1 MTTALVVAW
10 VVGMASSQA
19 QTNWVAWKIT
29 TVGGQTVV
37 QMGYSQAS
45 KADACACAGIEG
57 GEECTAFQVPYEVPP
72 CGTEETA
79 TDTYRV
85 TFKTATS
92 PLGQTFDIELPKDSE
107 GSTHN
112 TDFFNPTTGRIV
124 TVRVADKLG
133 LGKVTSLT
141 LILVEENDPAGP
153 GGGTGG
159 GTSGGTSPGGL

>member
-1 MTTALVVAW
+1 MEDHDGRW
-10 VVGMASSQA
+10 SDGCS
-19 QTNWVAWKIT
+19 N
-29 TVGGQTVV
+29 GV
-37 QMGYSQAS
+37 QPSLEGRRL
-45 KADACACAGIEG
+45 CLRGIEG

-141 LILVEENDPAGP
+141 LILVEENDPAVRVAALAAEPVAERRLAVCNSLASSRRNEAIG
-153 GGGTGG
+153 
-159 GTSGGTSPGGL
+159 